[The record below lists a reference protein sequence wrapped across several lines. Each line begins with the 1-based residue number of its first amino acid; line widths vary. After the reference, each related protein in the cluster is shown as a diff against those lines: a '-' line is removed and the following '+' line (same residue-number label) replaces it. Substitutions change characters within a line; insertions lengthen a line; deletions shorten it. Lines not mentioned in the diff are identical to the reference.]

1 MKRAILIVLAALCLS
16 APSYGQAVTVTAS
29 AIKPNPSASAPSGA
43 CPRRN
48 AVLIDADKIYLCP
61 ESGTQNWTEVSG
73 GGGGGGTTINSTNG
87 QLPYRVNSTTFGDSA
102 FASNA
107 LNSTYLQATSGAS
120 GAGLTLTVSGGGT
133 NESLIITPRAAGQVF
148 VNRVDNSTPTLAV
161 GYTGVG
167 ISGPY
172 STVLGLYSNN
182 TWSGSVSFAHG
193 FMAPSTT
200 HGFTWTTGIGLS
212 PDTGLTRLSAG
223 VLRASNASTG
233 AGQLL
238 IGTSTDTVSAQLDV
252 RSQSTTRPA
261 ARFQAASTTSGTQE
275 MLGVYDG
282 AGTLKSYFRAD
293 GGLALGGN
301 QTFSTDNTYDIGAS
315 GASRPANVNVG
326 TSISIG
332 TVDFTNA
339 PLNIRANGAGLGFIV
354 SRSATEY
361 TEFISG
367 GIEKGLRGIG
377 TVPFKIKNDG
387 DIFFVVGGTELLRIN
402 ATTGL
407 IQFSGTSASFP
418 ALKRS
423 STGLQVRLADDTDF
437 APFYAA
443 TVRHKAY
450 TVATLPSAASFE
462 GAIAYVTDAN
472 ATTRLA
478 TVAGGGSNKVIVYSD
493 GTNWVIL

>member
-1 MKRAILIVLAALCLS
+1 MKHLLAFLLSFVFSVSALAQGDAREGMVS
-16 APSYGQAVTVTAS
+16 AAAAS
-29 AIKPNPSASAPSGA
+29 IRSAAGAPSGSCSPA
-43 CPRRN
+43 STG
-48 AVLIDADKIYLCP
+48 AVGVRIYGGAFYYCN
-61 ESGTQNWTEVSG
+61 SGTWAAMS
-73 GGGGGGTTINSTNG
+73 GGGGTTINSTNG
-87 QLPYRVNSTTFGDSA
+87 QLPYRVNGTTFGDSA
-102 FASNA
+102 IASNA
-107 LNSTYLQATSGAS
+107 LNSTYLSVTSGAS
-120 GAGLTLTVSGGGT
+120 GAGVTVALGGGGT
-133 NESLIITPRAAGQVF
+133 NENLSINAKGTGTITINPTGNGVVINQGALAQ
-148 VNRVDNSTPTLAV
+148 NSAF
-161 GYTGVG
+161 
-167 ISGPY
+167 
-172 STVLGLYSNN
+172 STVSWNNGLIG
-182 TWSGSVSFAHG
+182 WSSAGSVTA
-193 FMAPSTT
+193 AST
-200 HGFTWTTGIGLS
+200 L
-212 PDTGLTRLSAG
+212 DTGFGRTSAG
-223 VLRASNASTG
+223 VIRINNGSTG

-252 RSQSTTRPA
+252 RSQNTTRPA

-339 PLNIRANGAGLGFIV
+339 PLNIRANGAGLGFII

-367 GIEKGLRGIG
+367 GIEKGLRGVG

-443 TVRHKAY
+443 TVLHKAY
-450 TVATLPSAASFE
+450 TVATLPSAATFE

>member
-1 MKRAILIVLAALCLS
+1 MKIQSLAYNDDYDDPKKSKKPGAVRP
-16 APSYGQAVTVTAS
+16 APS
-29 AIKPNPSASAPSGA
+29 PSGLS
-43 CPRRN
+43 
-48 AVLIDADKIYLCP
+48 V
-61 ESGTQNWTEVSG
+61 G
-73 GGGGGGTTINSTNG
+73 GGGNSSGSSGITVGTTTITSGSNTKVLFNNSGVVGEYTITGTGNVVMSASPTLTGTAVLENASLSGSINFNSDTYLTRDAANTLAQRNG
-87 QLPYRVNSTTFGDSA
+87 ANAQTLRVYNTYTD
-102 FASNA
+102 ASNYERGFVGWTSNRFDITTENLGTGGSRA
-107 LNSTYLQATSGAS
+107 IGIRGKAGIYFSGDASTFHWLVNTSGH
-120 GAGLTLTVSGGGT
+120 L
-133 NESLIITPRAAGQVF
+133 
-148 VNRVDNSTPTLAV
+148 LA
-161 GYTGVG
+161 
-167 ISGPY
+167 
-172 STVLGLYSNN
+172 
-182 TWSGSVSFAHG
+182 
-193 FMAPSTT
+193 
-200 HGFTWTTGIGLS
+200 
-212 PDTGLTRLSAG
+212 
-223 VLRASNASTG
+223 NADD
-233 AGQLL
+233 A
-238 IGTSTDTVSAQLDV
+238 
-252 RSQSTTRPA
+252 
-261 ARFQAASTTSGTQE
+261 
-275 MLGVYDG
+275 Y
-282 AGTLKSYFRAD
+282 
-293 GGLALGGN
+293 N
-301 QTFSTDNTYDIGAS
+301 IGAS

-339 PLNIRANGAGLGFIV
+339 PLNIRVNGAGLGFII

-367 GIEKGLRGIG
+367 GIEKGIRGVG

-443 TVRHKAY
+443 TVLHKAY